1 MYEILEG
8 LLQVISCKS
17 FTVYSGIKSTG
28 QIVKEEARRGQ
39 FSPDKTDI
47 NFAVPTPKS
56 VAKFESVDID
66 IPNEIAPGLKA
77 WQSIGCQKIKLMC
90 WVSMEKTRPCF
101 KPKK

>member
-1 MYEILEG
+1 M
-8 LLQVISCKS
+8 
-17 FTVYSGIKSTG
+17 VYGGIKSTG

-56 VAKFESVDID
+56 VTKFESVDKD

-77 WQSIGCQKIKLMC
+77 SQSIGCQKTKLMC
-90 WVSMEKTRPCF
+90 
-101 KPKK
+101 

>member
-1 MYEILEG
+1 MYEIFEG
-8 LLQVISCKS
+8 LLQVISWKS
-17 FTVYSGIKSTG
+17 FTVYGGIKPTG

-47 NFAVPTPKS
+47 NFAVPTTKS

-77 WQSIGCQKIKLMC
+77 LQSIGCQKIKLMC
-90 WVSMEKTRPCF
+90 
-101 KPKK
+101 